1 MIKRLVENRNS
12 DLENG
17 LQHDV
22 TDVSSK
28 AGLPFTVFVTS
39 SVWDDLVN
47 PDEEAQK
54 KGESIDTRLDILIN
68 KLIQSIRTHRRN
80 SKSNFF
86 SFNVS
91 LTSRGKSKD
100 FVVLSYLGP
109 KTTESNDPCIT
120 LLDPEEVD
128 K

>member
-17 LQHDV
+17 LQYDV
-22 TDVSSK
+22 TDASTR

-39 SVWDDLVN
+39 TVWDNLIN

-54 KGESIDTRLDILIN
+54 KGESTDTRLNILLN

-86 SFNVS
+86 NFNVS
-91 LTSRGKSKD
+91 LTSEGKSKD

-109 KTTESNDPCIT
+109 KTIESNDPSIT